1 VDICRVFDERR
12 EKEKRWGRG
21 RKKGGLMELGRGE
34 EALKL
39 GLFWGRRF
47 LCKRFGPR
55 DRGS

>member
-1 VDICRVFDERR
+1 VFDERR